1 MSATALL
8 LALIA
13 APPTPPLP
21 AQPTVP
27 PVLQVPLDAGTNI
40 VIDANSY
47 YARWTYPGIDDVGE
61 LGALFA
67 SSGASH
73 RNFAIPGQTWGNM
86 RTSIADAIGG
96 FDPAKKN
103 ILVCGETRNMIFTH
117 PGWLADGAD
126 AAAEKLLSAAAR
138 YIQTAQREVK
148 SKYGKG
154 WDAVVICGT
163 IPNSADPAEKYS
175 QEQTLTANAAM
186 LKFDEVLRADPS
198 RVGADAFADFR
209 TYAPQFFGGDGS
221 TRAGFAQDPAL
232 VMEKGDAWIHPL
244 GAAREAL
251 AGAIAKALKK
261 IAGDDGH

>member
-1 MSATALL
+1 MSASLL

-13 APPTPPLP
+13 APPAAPRP
-21 AQPTVP
+21 AQPTAP
-27 PVLQVPLDAGTNI
+27 PQLRVPLDAGANV

-47 YARWTYPGIDDVGE
+47 YARWTYAGIDEIGE
-61 LGALFA
+61 LGTLFA

-73 RNFAIPGQTWGNM
+73 RNFAIPGQTWENM
-86 RTSIADAIGG
+86 RASISDTVGG

-117 PGWLADGAD
+117 PGWLADGVD

-138 YIQTAQREVK
+138 YIQAAQREVK
-148 SKYGKG
+148 TRYGRG
-154 WDAVVICGT
+154 WDAVIICGT
-163 IPNSADPAEKYS
+163 IPNSADPVEKYS
-175 QEQTLTANAAM
+175 EAQTLTANAAM

-209 TYAPQFFGGDGS
+209 THAPQFFGGDGS
-221 TRAGFAQDPAL
+221 SRAGFAQDPAL
-232 VMEKGDAWIHPL
+232 VMEKGAAWIHPL

-251 AGAIAKALKK
+251 AGAIAVAIRKVSGAEL
-261 IAGDDGH
+261 

>member
-1 MSATALL
+1 MSAMALL

-13 APPTPPLP
+13 APPATQP

-27 PVLQVPLDAGTNI
+27 PVQLVPLDAGTNI
-40 VIDANSY
+40 VIDAISY
-47 YARWTYPGIDDVGE
+47 YARWAYPGIDEIGE

-73 RNFAIPGQTWGNM
+73 RNFAIPGQTWENM
-86 RTSIADAIGG
+86 RTSIADAVGG

-126 AAAEKLLSAAAR
+126 AAAEKLLSVAAR
-138 YIQTAQREVK
+138 YIQAAQREVK
-148 SKYGKG
+148 GKYGKG

-163 IPNSADPAEKYS
+163 IPNSADPSEKYS
-175 QEQTLTANAAM
+175 QEQTLTANSAM
-186 LKFDEVLRADPS
+186 LKFDETLRGDPS

-209 TYAPQFFGGDGS
+209 THAPQFFGGDGS

-232 VMEKGDAWIHPL
+232 VMEKGAAWIHPL

-251 AGAIAKALKK
+251 AGAIAAAIRKVSGAEL
-261 IAGDDGH
+261 